1 MHFNIKSLK
10 IKLLDSHDNESQQG
24 FKQSSIRK
32 DTKLI
37 NIVWF
42 LNWQHS
48 CSESYTF
55 SNILETEAAAAFTR
69 VQWEA
74 RTRRVTYFSWR

>member
-1 MHFNIKSLK
+1 MMMHFNIKSLK

-24 FKQSSIRK
+24 FKQSRIRK

-55 SNILETEAAAAFTR
+55 SNILEAAAAFTR
-69 VQWEA
+69 VQWEP
-74 RTRRVTYFSWR
+74 RTEE